1 MTINIM
7 NQYIELT
14 KKQINIY
21 MRAVFENQFNKKYCD
36 AFTQKYINIRY
47 YNFYENEINT
57 NMRKKILEHLKQTQE
72 DIIVNNIKDRELIE
86 KMCVFYYYILY
97 FDNVVYYKDLKKTI
111 EKLSKLRK
119 KILNKYSE
127 NFEENL
133 YNNIKEYITKKE
145 ELLKRFE
152 SEEFFLKF
160 SNYPEKTKVYRV
172 NLKYNIK
179 FPPLYSDFAIEKAF
193 NIGIINEDKLVVEYY
208 LIVVQ
213 AIKDILK
220 QNFKKQYIVEFAP
233 TILKKSKKIK
243 SLLNLINNTA
253 VQEKISMKIRYENF
267 LENKEKIYELMRNG
281 YKFAIILDNSFKVN
295 YKNIEDLNMFKYIII
310 NKNLKHY
317 KEIQEFK
324 NSLNNVIEI

>member
-21 MRAVFENQFNKKYCD
+21 MRAVFGNQFNKKYCD
-36 AFTQKYINIRY
+36 AFTEKYINIRY
-47 YNFYENEINT
+47 YNFYENDINT
-57 NMRKKILEHLKQTQE
+57 SMRKKILEHLRQTQE
-72 DIIVNNIKDRELIE
+72 GITVNNIDDRELIE

-97 FDNVVYYKDLKKTI
+97 FDNVVYYKDLGKII

-127 NFEENL
+127 KFEEDL
-133 YNNIKEYITKKE
+133 YNNMKEYISKKE
-145 ELLKRFE
+145 KLLKRFE

-243 SLLNLINNTA
+243 SLLNLIDNNA
-253 VQEKISMKIRYENF
+253 IQEKISMKIRYENF

-281 YKFAIILDNSFKVN
+281 YKFAIILDNSFEIN

-324 NSLNNVIEI
+324 DSLNNVIEI

>member
-21 MRAVFENQFNKKYCD
+21 MRAVFGNQFNKKYCD
-36 AFTQKYINIRY
+36 AFTEKYINIRY
-47 YNFYENEINT
+47 YNFYENDINT
-57 NMRKKILEHLKQTQE
+57 SMRKKILEHLRQTQE
-72 DIIVNNIKDRELIE
+72 GITVNNIDDRELIE

-97 FDNVVYYKDLKKTI
+97 FDNVVYYKDLGKII

-119 KILNKYSE
+119 KLLNKYSE
-127 NFEENL
+127 KFEEDL
-133 YNNIKEYITKKE
+133 YNNMKEYISKKE
-145 ELLKRFE
+145 KLLKRFE
-152 SEEFFLKF
+152 SEEFFLKI
-160 SNYPEKTKVYRV
+160 STYPEKTNIYRV

-208 LIVVQ
+208 LIVVH

-317 KEIQEFK
+317 KEIQKFK